1 MSPSEKKEAR
11 LICHECLNIRGELF
25 PNSSFIKEKGSCS
38 SPYKVSHV
46 VGYLICCVLHYID
59 FTIILTLY
67 KSSGLVLLYTCVC
80 VCSVMSDS
88 LQPQEL
94 QPARLL
100 YPWDFSWQEYW
111 NGLPYSP
118 PGDFPNSG
126 IKPVAPASLALA
138 GKFFTI
144 ASPGKSCLCLDKYD
158 LYYHQTSFLSTILL
172 NSQTS
177 RLLTVLLTFRTLG
190 KFLLLPGLQFL
201 FSSHKIRV
209 LNETRKL
216 IK

>member
-1 MSPSEKKEAR
+1 MPWMSEYKGRTFSK
-11 LICHECLNIRGELF
+11 LILHKRERIRFQSLQ
-25 PNSSFIKEKGSCS
+25 SFSCCWVPHLLCFALYWFYNYFNTVKIKWLG
-38 SPYKVSHV
+38 VAL
-46 VGYLICCVLHYID
+46 YL
-59 FTIILTLY
+59 
-67 KSSGLVLLYTCVC
+67 CVC
-80 VCSVMSDS
+80 VLSHVR
-88 LQPQEL
+88 LFATPGTIV
-94 QPARLL
+94 PARLL

-111 NGLPYSP
+111 SGLPYSP

-126 IKPVAPASLALA
+126 IKLVAPASPALA

-144 ASPGKSCLCLDKYD
+144 APPGKFCLCLDKYD

-177 RLLTVLLTFRTLG
+177 RLLVVLLTFRTLG

-216 IK
+216 IKL